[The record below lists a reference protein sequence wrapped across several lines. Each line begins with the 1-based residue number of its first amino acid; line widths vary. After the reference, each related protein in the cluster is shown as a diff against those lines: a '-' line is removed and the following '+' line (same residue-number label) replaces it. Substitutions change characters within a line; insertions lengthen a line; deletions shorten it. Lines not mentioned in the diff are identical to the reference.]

1 MSAADLPTNTPERRD
16 SDVQTVLDSLPY
28 RVMVVNPDKTI
39 HMVNRTFLERR
50 NLKGKEVLGRHCY
63 EIRYGLEQPCK
74 ELGRRCYMEEVRK
87 SGQFVSTMHGFK
99 TPAGENRFDV
109 ITVSPIFGPN
119 EEIVQ
124 FLETARDVTDTIR
137 LEAKA
142 QRSNIFL
149 QNVIQ
154 STVDGIV
161 VVDTKGYV
169 LIFNEGMERLTG
181 YSVEKILNGGHLS
194 QFYDMDVARENMRKM
209 KSKDFGPEGK
219 LNPTSM
225 NITARNGEVIP
236 ITLTASLITIEGE
249 VVGSVGIFT
258 DMREILRMQKELE
271 ETHFQLVQSEKIA
284 SIGNMAAGIAH
295 EINNPL
301 SGILI
306 YAELLKG
313 ALEGTGQDAR
323 DAQEIIDQTLRC
335 KQIVSELL
343 EFSRQSVGKTSSFSL
358 EQLINKCLNLLIHQA
373 SFQNIKIEKDYPQEL
388 PGMVGDMGQLQQV
401 FTNLFVNAV
410 DAMEGKGTLTI
421 SASYD
426 TERSVF
432 VIKVGDTGPGIPE
445 DQRQKIFDIFFTTKP
460 VGKGTGLGLSIT
472 QNIIKLHGGA
482 ISFRCPSEGGTVF
495 TIELPCEFAET
506 LTKEPVFIGM
516 DKT

>member
-1 MSAADLPTNTPERRD
+1 MPDDLSKKSPEKQSA
-16 SDVQTVLDSLPY
+16 DVQTVLDSLPY

-39 HMVNRTFLERR
+39 HMVNRTFLEKR
-50 NLKGKEVLGRHCY
+50 NLKTNEVLGKKCY
-63 EIRYGLEQPCK
+63 EIRYGLDQPCK
-74 ELGRRCYMEEVRK
+74 ESGRPCYMEEVRK
-87 SGQFVSTMHGFK
+87 TGKFIPTMHETK
-99 TPAGENRFDV
+99 TPEGESRFDV
-109 ITVSPIFGPN
+109 ITVTPIFGPN
-119 EEIVQ
+119 KEIVQ

-169 LIFNEGMERLTG
+169 LIFNEGMEKLTG
-181 YSVEKILNGGHLS
+181 YSVEEILDGGHLS
-194 QFYDMDVARENMRKM
+194 RFYDMDIARENMRRM
-209 KSKDFGPEGK
+209 RSRNFGPEGK

-225 NITARNGEVIP
+225 NITAKNGETIP
-236 ITLTASLITIEGE
+236 ITLTASLITIDGQ

-258 DMREILRMQKELE
+258 DMRQVLRMQKELE

-313 ALEGTGQDAR
+313 SLEGRDQDVQ

-343 EFSRQSVGKTSSFSL
+343 EFSRQSVGKTSAFGL
-358 EQLINKCLNLLIHQA
+358 KQLLNKCLNLLIHQA
-373 SFQNIKIEKDYPQEL
+373 SFQNIKISKDFAPNL
-388 PGMVGDMGQLQQV
+388 PEMVGDMGQLQQV
-401 FTNLFVNAV
+401 FTNLFVNAA
-410 DAMEGKGTLTI
+410 DAMKGRGTLAI
-421 SASYD
+421 SARYD
-426 TERSVF
+426 SERSSF
-432 VIKVGDTGPGIPE
+432 IIKVGDTGPGIPE
-445 DQRQKIFDIFFTTKP
+445 NQREKIFDIFFTTKP
-460 VGKGTGLGLSIT
+460 VGKGTGLGLSIS
-472 QNIIKLHGGA
+472 QNIIKLHGGN
-482 ISFRCPSEGGTVF
+482 ISFSCPPEGGTVF
-495 TIELPCEFAET
+495 IIELPCEFTET
-506 LTKEPVFIGM
+506 STEEPVFIGM
-516 DKT
+516 DKI

>member
-1 MSAADLPTNTPERRD
+1 MSIDLPANSPENRV

-28 RVMVVNPDKTI
+28 RVMVINPDMTI

-50 NLKGKEVLGRHCY
+50 NLKENGVLGKKCY
-63 EIRYGLEQPCK
+63 EIRYGLDQPCK
-74 ELGRRCYMEEVRK
+74 DAGRRCYMEDVRK
-87 SGQFVSTMHGFK
+87 TGKFIPTMHEYM
-99 TPAGENRFDV
+99 TPERESRFDV
-109 ITVSPIFGPN
+109 ITVTPIFGQN
-119 EEIVQ
+119 KEIVH
-124 FLETARDVTDTIR
+124 FLETSRDVTDTIR

-154 STVDGIV
+154 SAVDGIV

-209 KSKDFGPEGK
+209 RSKDFGPEGK

-225 NITARNGEVIP
+225 NITAKNGEVIP
-236 ITLTASLITIEGE
+236 ITLTASLITIDGE
-249 VVGSVGIFT
+249 VMGSVGVFT
-258 DMREILRMQKELE
+258 DMREVLRMQQKLE
-271 ETHFQLVQSEKIA
+271 ETHFQLVQSEKSA
-284 SIGNMAAGIAH
+284 SLGHMAAGIAH

-313 ALEGTGQDAR
+313 SLEGRDQDVQ

-343 EFSRQSVGKTSSFSL
+343 EFSRQSVGKTSAFGL
-358 EQLINKCLNLLIHQA
+358 EQLVNKCLNLLIHQA
-373 SFQNIKIEKDYPQEL
+373 SFQNIRVEKNFASDL
-388 PGMVGDMGQLQQV
+388 PEMVGDMGQLQQV
-401 FTNLFVNAV
+401 FTNLFVNAA

-421 SASYD
+421 SARYD
-426 TERSVF
+426 LERSSF
-432 VIKVGDTGPGIPE
+432 VIEVGDTGPGIPE
-445 DQRQKIFDIFFTTKP
+445 DQREKIFDIFFTTKP
-460 VGKGTGLGLSIT
+460 VGKGTGLGLSIS
-472 QNIIKLHGGA
+472 QNIIKLHGGN
-482 ISFRCPSEGGTVF
+482 ITFRCPPEGGTVF
-495 TIELPCEFAET
+495 IIEFPCEFTGTSAE
-506 LTKEPVFIGM
+506 EPVFIGM